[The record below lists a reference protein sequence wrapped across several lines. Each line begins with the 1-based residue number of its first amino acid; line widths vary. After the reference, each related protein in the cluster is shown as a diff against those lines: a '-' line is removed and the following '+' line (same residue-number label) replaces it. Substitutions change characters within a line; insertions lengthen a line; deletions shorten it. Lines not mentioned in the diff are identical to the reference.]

1 MGQQIV
7 VIGLGAF
14 GGMVAREL
22 TEMGHEVLGCDRDP
36 LVVAEAAPRLT
47 QAVELDATDVEALR
61 AIGPTEFDVAV
72 VALDRQATVLTT
84 MLLEQLGVRAIHA
97 RAQTELDAEIL
108 RRVGADRV
116 LLTDRQMAG
125 WVARTIDLAGALDF
139 IRLSSGIGAVHLTI
153 PERLVG
159 TSIREVHTRRPT
171 LRIVAIRRGD
181 NVITDPPEDD
191 RLAAGDSVLVVG
203 PEAEFRA
210 LADL

>member
-22 TEMGHEVLGCDRDP
+22 ADLGHEVLGCDRDP
-36 LVVAEAAPRLT
+36 QVVAEAAPRLT
-47 QAVELDATDVEALR
+47 QALELDATDIDALR

-72 VALDRQATVLTT
+72 VALDRQATVLAT
-84 MLLEQLGVRAIHA
+84 MLLEQLGARAIHA
-97 RAQTELDAEIL
+97 RAQTDLDAEIL

-139 IRLSSGIGAVHLTI
+139 IRLSAGIGAVHLAI
-153 PERLVG
+153 PQRLIGSSVG
-159 TSIREVHTRRPT
+159 EIHAARPA
-171 LRIVAIRRGD
+171 LRVVAIRRGD
-181 NVITDPPEDD
+181 DVISDPPDD
-191 RLAAGDSVLVVG
+191 ARLAADDSVLVVG

-210 LADL
+210 LASH